1 MDVLRALL
9 LEGGTILPAE
19 YGQNGELETDELLA
33 LVFLVKRLR
42 PRHVFEFG
50 TFRGTTAL
58 TIAANAP
65 SGATV
70 WTLDTVSLPKRCIG
84 HNEEYHPDRTTVGK
98 AFLDRSLYRGRAVMQ
113 LWGDSL
119 ETDLTQFYGLM
130 DLVLVDG
137 GHDPETVRHDVLE
150 AWRLLRDPGGA
161 STLLVHDCTRV
172 AAVLMAVQDVI
183 LLKAARDLMSLTTKA
198 TVVRELAIIGEAAA
212 RVFCDY

>member
-98 AFLDRSLYRGRAVMQ
+98 AFLAPHNPRPAAGCRGGAQ
-113 LWGDSL
+113 ILPTPPPGDP
-119 ETDLTQFYGLM
+119 GLM
-130 DLVLVDG
+130 DLVL
-137 GHDPETVRHDVLE
+137 
-150 AWRLLRDPGGA
+150 
-161 STLLVHDCTRV
+161 
-172 AAVLMAVQDVI
+172 
-183 LLKAARDLMSLTTKA
+183 
-198 TVVRELAIIGEAAA
+198 
-212 RVFCDY
+212 